1 MEVLGRSA
9 RMARLHK
16 RHESAPINLTS
27 MIDMMT
33 ILVFFL
39 LVHGGF
45 VRLAILELN
54 LPSAQSEP
62 TKQPQN
68 LQLEV
73 TVRDSGIEVGDR
85 GVGLLSS
92 IDKTSDGYDLPKLTE
107 YLIRLKQQF
116 PDKSDATLLLE
127 PDVQYDS
134 LVAVMDRIRVAEQV
148 DTINHRVVHTELFP
162 EVSVGDAPPAARRVQ
177 R

>member
-1 MEVLGRSA
+1 MEVIGRSA

-16 RHESAPINLTS
+16 RHDSAEINLTS

-54 LPSAQSEP
+54 LPAAQSAPSVEP
-62 TKQPQN
+62 PKF
-68 LQLEV
+68 QLEV
-73 TVRDSGIEVGDR
+73 TVRESAIEVGDR
-85 GVGLLSS
+85 NAGLLNR
-92 IDKTSDGYDLPKLTE
+92 IDNTPSGYDLAKLTE
-107 YLIRLKQQF
+107 YLTQLKQQF
-116 PDKSDATLLLE
+116 PDKMDATLLLE
-127 PDVQYDS
+127 PDVQYDAM
-134 LVAVMDRIRVAEQV
+134 VAVMDRMRVAEQL
-148 DTINHRVVHTELFP
+148 DTTNNRVLRNELFP
-162 EVSVGDAPPAARRVQ
+162 EISVGDAPIKGQ

>member
-1 MEVLGRSA
+1 M
-9 RMARLHK
+9 
-16 RHESAPINLTS
+16 
-27 MIDMMT
+27 
-33 ILVFFL
+33 
-39 LVHGGF
+39 
-45 VRLAILELN
+45 
-54 LPSAQSEP
+54 
-62 TKQPQN
+62 
-68 LQLEV
+68 
-73 TVRDSGIEVGDR
+73 
-85 GVGLLSS
+85 
-92 IDKTSDGYDLPKLTE
+92 
-107 YLIRLKQQF
+107 KQQF